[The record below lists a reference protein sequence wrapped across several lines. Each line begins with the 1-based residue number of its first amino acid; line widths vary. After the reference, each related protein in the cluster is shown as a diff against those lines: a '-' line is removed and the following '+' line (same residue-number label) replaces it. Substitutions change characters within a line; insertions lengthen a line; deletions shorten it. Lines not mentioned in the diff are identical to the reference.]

1 MARKWSS
8 ENVNILTILSD
19 LRREREQ
26 LDEAIVSLERLA
38 HGRERRRGRPPG
50 WLKEPKRRG
59 RPPGS
64 KSKTVAVANKAA
76 GAA

>member
-1 MARKWSS
+1 
-8 ENVNILTILSD
+8 VNILTILSD

-38 HGRERRRGRPPG
+38 HGRERRRGRPPA
-50 WLKEPKRRG
+50 WLKEPAKRRG

-64 KSKTVAVANKAA
+64 KSKTSALANKAA

>member
-1 MARKWSS
+1 M
-8 ENVNILTILSD
+8 NILTILSD

-38 HGRERRRGRPPG
+38 HGRERRRGRPPA
-50 WLKEPKRRG
+50 WLKEPTVKRRG

-64 KSKTVAVANKAA
+64 KSKTANLLNKAA
-76 GAA
+76 AAS

>member
-1 MARKWSS
+1 MARKWT
-8 ENVNILTILSD
+8 EDNVNILTILSD

-38 HGRERRRGRPPG
+38 HGRERRRGRPPS

-64 KSKTVAVANKAA
+64 KTKTAGLANKAA

>member
-1 MARKWSS
+1 M
-8 ENVNILTILSD
+8 NILTILSD

-38 HGRERRRGRPPG
+38 HGRERRRGRPPA
-50 WLKEPKRRG
+50 WLKEPTAKRRG

-64 KSKTVAVANKAA
+64 KTKTSALVNKAA